1 VTEIYPWATLITF
14 QKAADI
20 IRSWNHFA
28 LVQNTP
34 PFPGRDADWRSTSLW
49 PLPDWLG
56 ISRMVSET
64 DALYFHSAILIVFD
78 VAAETAGGT
87 LEEEDAVS
95 IIYSPHGIHA
105 DHFRHMTPAIPSV
118 KTLALLHG
126 LHDINISITKQLN
139 LGAHNGLR
147 VQRLLKA
154 KYWVGT
160 HDEVKRSGGFLA
172 PFLRRKVLTFQEAL
186 EKEKNERGLVSD
198 QSDLADMKGVRFAA
212 LQSGESLLLE

>member
-64 DALYFHSAILIVFD
+64 DALYFHSAILW
-78 VAAETAGGT
+78 
-87 LEEEDAVS
+87 
-95 IIYSPHGIHA
+95 
-105 DHFRHMTPAIPSV
+105 
-118 KTLALLHG
+118 
-126 LHDINISITKQLN
+126 
-139 LGAHNGLR
+139 
-147 VQRLLKA
+147 LLKA